1 MTTGQPARWRARC
14 AIRVRQLAVDRSA
27 HLQLSASF
35 TSKAV
40 SMLTG
45 HQPAARE
52 LVAAVT
58 DEGTPAREHGRGCCR
73 VSTRSQRGAR
83 RRRRAGGA
91 RWCGAERRG
100 TCLGGG
106 GETSSEDL
114 EENAVVEDKQRKR
127 LVYRTPGMGFKTRP
141 SSYLVDMAPT
151 GRAHCRKCK
160 RRVEKGEVRIV
171 IRAFVRPS
179 RTTSLVRCE
188 RCIDWPLVRV
198 ILSVY
203 GHTARVPVDS
213 RVSVEDASRLRAR
226 LRSEGDG
233 HK

>member
-1 MTTGQPARWRARC
+1 M
-14 AIRVRQLAVDRSA
+14 S
-27 HLQLSASF
+27 
-35 TSKAV
+35 
-40 SMLTG
+40 
-45 HQPAARE
+45 
-52 LVAAVT
+52 
-58 DEGTPAREHGRGCCR
+58 
-73 VSTRSQRGAR
+73 
-83 RRRRAGGA
+83 
-91 RWCGAERRG
+91 
-100 TCLGGG
+100 
-106 GETSSEDL
+106 
-114 EENAVVEDKQRKR
+114 
-127 LVYRTPGMGFKTRP
+127 FKTRP
-141 SSYLVDMAPT
+141 STYLVDMAPT